1 MKDVCYGDTSLKDAA
16 SLNDW
21 NATIRAFLAHGS
33 TTPTHLGAV
42 LAANPDFA
50 MAQAVRGLFCM
61 LLGRREMVTTATEAL
76 ALAKTGR
83 ANHPRELSFITALE
97 LWLNGHPTRSIAALE
112 TILLANPADTLA
124 MKLSQAIRF
133 VMGDAKGM
141 RASVER
147 VLTAHGKDHPLR
159 GFALGCHAFTLEETG
174 DYAGAEAS
182 GLLGL
187 EAAPDDAWGLHAVA
201 HVYDMTAQSQR
212 GIDLINS
219 HDGSWLHCNN
229 FRYHVWW
236 HKALLHLDRGEID
249 AVLDIYDTKM
259 RVDKTDDYRDIA
271 NASSLLM
278 RLSLEGICVGTR
290 WEELADISE
299 RRIDDGCLAF
309 ADLHY
314 MLALIGGE
322 RDFAIKKLLSRLG
335 QTANKTQPQAEFDQ
349 IRSHPGL
356 VCANGLAA
364 FAEGNFEASF
374 IALSAARPV
383 MQAIGGS
390 HAQRD
395 VFERLTIDAGIRA
408 GQADKA
414 EALLLQRISARA
426 GTEDHFTALRRDAI
440 AALRQSPFV
449 HAAQ

>member
-1 MKDVCYGDTSLKDAA
+1 MQDVCYGDTSLQNAA

-61 LLGRREMVTTATEAL
+61 LLGRREMVATAAEAL
-76 ALAKTGR
+76 VLAKAGR
-83 ANHPRELSFITALE
+83 ADHLREQAFISALQV
-97 LWLNGHPTRSIAALE
+97 WLKGHPTEAIAALE
-112 TILLANPADTLA
+112 GILAINPADTLA

-133 VMGDAKGM
+133 VMGDARGM
-141 RASVER
+141 RRSVER
-147 VLTAHGKDHPLR
+147 VLTAHGPDHPLR
-159 GFALGCHAFTLEETG
+159 GFAHGCHAFTLEETG
-174 DYAGAEAS
+174 DYAGAEAA
-182 GLLGL
+182 GLFGL

-212 GIDLINS
+212 GIDLIAAR
-219 HDGSWLHCNN
+219 DGSWLHCNN

-236 HKALLHLDRGEID
+236 HKALLHLDLGQID

-278 RLSLEGICVGTR
+278 RLSLEGICVGAR
-290 WEELADISE
+290 WDELADLSE
-299 RRIDDGCLAF
+299 ARINDGCLAF

-314 MLALIGGE
+314 MLALMGGE
-322 RDFAIKKLLSRLG
+322 REIAIQKLLSRLG
-335 QTANKTQPQAEFDQ
+335 QTAKSLPEAEFDK
-349 IRSHPGL
+349 ILAHPGL
-356 VCANGLAA
+356 ACANGLAA

-383 MQAIGGS
+383 MQTIGGS

-414 EALLLQRISARA
+414 EALLLHRISLRA
-426 GTEDHFTALRRDAI
+426 GAEDHFTALRRDAI
-440 AALRQSPFV
+440 AALRQTPFV

>member
-1 MKDVCYGDTSLKDAA
+1 MIDVCFGDTSLQDAA

-33 TTPTHLGAV
+33 ATPTHLGAV
-42 LAANPDFA
+42 LAANPDFG
-50 MAQAVRGLFCM
+50 MAQALRGLFCM
-61 LLGRREMVTTATEAL
+61 LLGRREMIITAADAL
-76 ALAKTGR
+76 TLAKAGR
-83 ANHPRELSFITALE
+83 ADHPRETAMITALQS
-97 LWLNGHPTRSIAALE
+97 WLDGRPTHAIAALE
-112 TILLANPADTLA
+112 SILLANPADTLA

-141 RASVER
+141 RRSVER
-147 VLTAHGKDHPLR
+147 ILPAHGPDHPLR
-159 GFALGCHAFTLEETG
+159 GFAHGCHAFTLEETG
-174 DYAGAEAS
+174 DYAGAEAA
-182 GLLGL
+182 GLIGL
-187 EAAPDDAWGLHAVA
+187 DAAPDDAWGLHAVT

-212 GIDLINS
+212 GIDLITAR
-219 HDGSWLHCNN
+219 DGSWLHCNN

-236 HKALLHLDRGEID
+236 HKALLHLDLGQID
-249 AVLDIYDTKM
+249 AVFDIYDTKM
-259 RVDKTDDYRDIA
+259 RADKTDDYRDIA

-278 RLSLEGICVGTR
+278 RLQLEGVCVGTR
-290 WEELADISE
+290 WDELATLSE
-299 RRIDDGCLAF
+299 ARIEDGCLAF

-322 RDFAIKKLLSRLG
+322 RDLAIQKLLSRLG
-335 QTANKTQPQAEFDQ
+335 QTAKSQPKAEFDK
-349 IRSHPGL
+349 ILAHPGL

-374 IALSAARPV
+374 SALSAARPV
-383 MQAIGGS
+383 MQTIGGS

-408 GQADKA
+408 GQADEA
-414 EALLLQRISARA
+414 EALLLQRISLRA
-426 GTEDHFTALRRDAI
+426 GAEDHFTALRRGAI
-440 AALRQSPFV
+440 AALRQSSYV

>member
-1 MKDVCYGDTSLKDAA
+1 MIDVCFGDTSLQDAA

-21 NATIRAFLAHGS
+21 NATIRAFLGHSA

-50 MAQAVRGLFCM
+50 MAQALRGLFCM
-61 LLGRREMVTTATEAL
+61 LLGRREMVATATEAF
-76 ALAKTGR
+76 AIAKKGR
-83 ANHPRELSFITALE
+83 AIHPREQAMIAALQS
-97 LWLNGHPTRSIAALE
+97 WLNGHPTQAIAVLE
-112 TILLANPADTLA
+112 GILLANPADTMA

-141 RASVER
+141 RRSVER
-147 VLTAHGKDHPLR
+147 VLPAHGADHPLR
-159 GFALGCHAFTLEETG
+159 GFAHGCHAFTLEETG
-174 DYAGAEAS
+174 DYAGAEAA
-182 GLLGL
+182 GLHGL
-187 EAAPDDAWGLHAVA
+187 DAAPDDAWGLHAVT

-212 GIDLINS
+212 GIDLITAR
-219 HDGSWLHCNN
+219 DGSWLHCNN

-236 HKALLHLDRGEID
+236 HKALLHLDMGQID
-249 AVLDIYDTKM
+249 AVLEIYDNKM

-278 RLSLEGICVGTR
+278 RLQLEGICVGTR
-290 WEELADISE
+290 WDELADLSE
-299 RRIDDGCLAF
+299 ARIDDGCLAF

-322 RDFAIKKLLSRLG
+322 RDLAIQKLLSRLG
-335 QTANKTQPQAEFDQ
+335 QTAKSAPEAEFDK
-349 IRSHPGL
+349 ILAHPGL
-356 VCANGLAA
+356 ACANGLAA

-383 MQAIGGS
+383 MQSIGGS

-414 EALLLQRISARA
+414 EALLLQRISLRA
-426 GTEDHFTALRRDAI
+426 GAEDHFTSLRRGAI
-440 AALRQSPFV
+440 AALRQTSFV

>member
-1 MKDVCYGDTSLKDAA
+1 MFDVCFGDTSLQDAA

-50 MAQAVRGLFCM
+50 MAQAVRGIFCM
-61 LLGRREMVTTATEAL
+61 LLGRREMVATARDAL
-76 ALAKTGR
+76 ALAKAGR
-83 ANHPRELSFITALE
+83 ADHPREQAFITALQV
-97 LWLNGHPTRSIAALE
+97 WLNGHPTHAIAAFE
-112 TILLANPADTLA
+112 GILDANPADTLA

-141 RASVER
+141 RRSVER
-147 VLTAHGKDHPLR
+147 VLPAHGPDHPLR
-159 GFALGCHAFTLEETG
+159 GFAHGCHAFTLEETG
-174 DYAGAEAS
+174 DYAGAEAA
-182 GLLGL
+182 GLHGL
-187 EAAPDDAWGLHAVA
+187 DAAPDDAWGLHAVT

-212 GIDLINS
+212 GIDLITAR
-219 HDGSWLHCNN
+219 DGSWLHCNN

-236 HKALLHLDRGEID
+236 HKALLHLDMSQID

-278 RLSLEGICVGTR
+278 RLELEGTCVGTR
-290 WEELADISE
+290 WEELADLSE
-299 RRIDDGCLAF
+299 ARIDDGCLAF

-314 MLALIGGE
+314 MLALMGGE
-322 RDFAIKKLLSRLG
+322 RDVAIQKLLSRLG
-335 QTANKTQPQAEFDQ
+335 QTAKSMPEAEFDK
-349 IRSHPGL
+349 ILAHPGL
-356 VCANGLAA
+356 ACANGLAA

-383 MQAIGGS
+383 MQTIGGS

-414 EALLLQRISARA
+414 EALLLQRISLRA
-426 GTEDHFTALRRDAI
+426 GAEDHFTSLRRGAI
-440 AALRQSPFV
+440 AALRQSSFV

>member
-1 MKDVCYGDTSLKDAA
+1 MLDVCFGDTSLQDAA

-21 NATIRAFLAHGS
+21 NATIRAFLSHGS

-50 MAQAVRGLFCM
+50 MAQALRGLFCM
-61 LLGRREMVTTATEAL
+61 LLGRREMVVTATEAL
-76 ALAKTGR
+76 ALARAGR
-83 ANHPRELSFITALE
+83 ADHPREKALISA
-97 LWLNGHPTRSIAALE
+97 LQSWLNGHPTQSIAAFE

-141 RASVER
+141 RRSVER
-147 VLTAHGKDHPLR
+147 VLTAHGPDHPLR
-159 GFALGCHAFTLEETG
+159 GFAHGCHAFTLEETG
-174 DYAGAEAS
+174 DYSGAEAA
-182 GLLGL
+182 GLFGL
-187 EAAPDDAWGLHAVA
+187 EAAPDDAWGLHAVT
-201 HVYDMTAQSQR
+201 HVYDMTAQSKR
-212 GIDLINS
+212 GIDLINAR
-219 HDGSWLHCNN
+219 DGSWLHCNN

-236 HKALLHLDRGEID
+236 HKALLHLDIGQID
-249 AVLDIYDTKM
+249 AVFDIYDTKM

-278 RLSLEGICVGTR
+278 RLQLEGICVGNR
-290 WEELADISE
+290 WDELADISE

-322 RDFAIKKLLSRLG
+322 RDLAIQKLLSRLG
-335 QTANKTQPQAEFDQ
+335 QTAKSLPDAEFDQ
-349 IRSHPGL
+349 ILAHPGL
-356 VCANGLAA
+356 ACANGLAA

-383 MQAIGGS
+383 MQTVGGS

-414 EALLLQRISARA
+414 EALLLQRISLRA
-426 GTEDHFTALRRDAI
+426 GAEDHFTALRRGAI
-440 AALRQSPFV
+440 AALRQSSFV

>member
-1 MKDVCYGDTSLKDAA
+1 MKDVCYGDTSLQDAA

-21 NATIRAFLAHGS
+21 NATIRAFLGHSA

-50 MAQAVRGLFCM
+50 MAQALRGLFCM
-61 LLGRREMVTTATEAL
+61 LLGRREMVVTAAEAL
-76 ALAKTGR
+76 ALAKKGC
-83 ANHPRELSFITALE
+83 ASHPREKAMIAALQS
-97 LWLNGHPTRSIAALE
+97 WLNGHPTQAIVALE
-112 TILLANPADTLA
+112 EILMANPADTMA

-133 VMGDAKGM
+133 VMGDASGM
-141 RASVER
+141 RRSVER
-147 VLTAHGKDHPLR
+147 VLSAHGPDHPLR
-159 GFALGCHAFTLEETG
+159 GFAHGCHAFTLEETG
-174 DYAGAEAS
+174 DYAGAEAA
-182 GLLGL
+182 GLHGL
-187 EAAPDDAWGLHAVA
+187 DAAPDDAWGLHAIT
-201 HVYDMTAQSQR
+201 HVYDMTSQSQR
-212 GIDLINS
+212 GIDLITAR
-219 HDGSWLHCNN
+219 DGSWLHCNN

-236 HKALLHLDRGEID
+236 HKALLHLDMGQID
-249 AVLDIYDTKM
+249 AVLDIYDSKM

-278 RLSLEGICVGTR
+278 RLQLEGICVGSR
-290 WEELADISE
+290 WDELADISE

-314 MLALIGGE
+314 MLALMGGE
-322 RDFAIKKLLSRLG
+322 RDVAIQKLLSRLG
-335 QTANKTQPQAEFDQ
+335 QTAKSVPEAEFDK
-349 IRSHPGL
+349 ILAHPGL
-356 VCANGLAA
+356 ACANGLAA

-383 MQAIGGS
+383 MQSIGGS

-414 EALLLQRISARA
+414 EALLLQRISLRA
-426 GTEDHFTALRRDAI
+426 GAEDHFTALRRGAI
-440 AALRQSPFV
+440 AALRQSSFV

>member
-1 MKDVCYGDTSLKDAA
+1 MQDVCYGDTSLVDAA
-16 SLNDW
+16 SLQDW

-33 TTPTHLGAV
+33 STPTHLGAV

-61 LLGRREMVTTATEAL
+61 LLGRREMVATAAEAL
-76 ALAKTGR
+76 ALAKAGR
-83 ANHPRELSFITALE
+83 ADHLREQAFISALHV
-97 LWLNGHPTRSIAALE
+97 WLMGHPTQAIAALE
-112 TILLANPADTLA
+112 GILAANPADTLA

-147 VLTAHGKDHPLR
+147 VLAAHGPDHPLR
-159 GFALGCHAFTLEETG
+159 GFAHGCHAFTLEETG
-174 DYAGAEAS
+174 DYAGAEAA
-182 GLLGL
+182 GLFGL
-187 EAAPDDAWGLHAVA
+187 DAAPDDAWGLHAVT

-212 GIDLINS
+212 GIDLITAR
-219 HDGSWLHCNN
+219 DGSWLHCNN

-236 HKALLHLDRGEID
+236 HKALLHLDMGQID

-278 RLSLEGICVGTR
+278 RLSLEGIGVGTR
-290 WEELADISE
+290 WEELADLSE
-299 RRIDDGCLAF
+299 SRIDDGCLAF

-314 MLALIGGE
+314 MLALMGGE
-322 RDFAIKKLLSRLG
+322 RDIAIQKLLSRLG
-335 QTANKTQPQAEFDQ
+335 QTAKSLPDAEFDK
-349 IRSHPGL
+349 ILAHPGL
-356 VCANGLAA
+356 ACANGLAA

-383 MQAIGGS
+383 MQTIGGS

-414 EALLLQRISARA
+414 EALLLQRISLRA
-426 GTEDHFTALRRDAI
+426 GAEDHFTSLRRGAI
-440 AALRQSPFV
+440 AALRQAPFV

>member
-1 MKDVCYGDTSLKDAA
+1 MKDVCFGDTSLQDAA

-21 NATIRAFLAHGS
+21 NATIRAFLAHGAA
-33 TTPTHLGAV
+33 TPTHLGAV

-50 MAQAVRGLFCM
+50 MAQALRGLFCM
-61 LLGRREMVTTATEAL
+61 LLGRREMVTTAAEAL
-76 ALAKTGR
+76 TLAKQGR
-83 ANHPRELSFITALE
+83 ATYPREKAMITTLQC
-97 LWLNGHPTRSIAALE
+97 WLNGHPTQAIVALE
-112 TILLANPADTLA
+112 EILMANPADTMA

-133 VMGDAKGM
+133 VMGDARGM
-141 RASVER
+141 RRSVER
-147 VLTAHGKDHPLR
+147 VLTAHGPDHPLR
-159 GFALGCHAFTLEETG
+159 GFAHGCHAFTLEETG
-174 DYAGAEAS
+174 DYAGAEAA
-182 GLLGL
+182 GLMGL
-187 EAAPDDAWGLHAVA
+187 DAAPDDAWGLHAVT

-212 GIDLINS
+212 GIDLITAR
-219 HDGSWLHCNN
+219 DGSWLHCNN

-236 HKALLHLDRGEID
+236 HKALLLLDLGQMD
-249 AVLDIYDTKM
+249 AVFDIYDTKM

-278 RLSLEGICVGTR
+278 RLQLEGVCVGTR
-290 WEELADISE
+290 WEELAALSE
-299 RRIDDGCLAF
+299 ARIDDGCLAF

-322 RDFAIKKLLSRLG
+322 RDLAIQKLLSRLG
-335 QTANKTQPQAEFDQ
+335 QTAKSRPEAEFDK
-349 IRSHPGL
+349 ILAHPGL
-356 VCANGLAA
+356 ACANGLAA

-383 MQAIGGS
+383 MQSIGGS

-414 EALLLQRISARA
+414 EALLLHRISLRA
-426 GTEDHFTALRRDAI
+426 GAEDHFTALRRSAI
-440 AALRQSPFV
+440 AALRQVPFS

>member
-1 MKDVCYGDTSLKDAA
+1 MQDVCYGDTSLQDAA
-16 SLNDW
+16 GLNDW
-21 NATIRAFLAHGS
+21 NATVRAFLAHGAA
-33 TTPTHLGAV
+33 TPTHLGAV
-42 LAANPDFA
+42 LSANPDFA

-61 LLGRREMVTTATEAL
+61 LLGRREMVATANEAL
-76 ALAKTGR
+76 VLAKAGR
-83 ANHPRELSFITALE
+83 ADHLREQAFIAALQA
-97 LWLNGHPTRSIAALE
+97 WLNGHPTHAIAALE
-112 TILLANPADTLA
+112 GILAVNPADTLA

-141 RASVER
+141 RRSVER
-147 VLTAHGKDHPLR
+147 VLTAHGAGHPLR
-159 GFALGCHAFTLEETG
+159 GFAHGCHAFTLEETG
-174 DYAGAEAS
+174 DYAGAEAA
-182 GLLGL
+182 GLFGL
-187 EAAPDDAWGLHAVA
+187 DAAPDDAWGLHAVT

-212 GIDLINS
+212 GIDLITAR
-219 HDGSWLHCNN
+219 DGSWLPCNN

-236 HKALLHLDRGEID
+236 HKALLHLDLGQID

-290 WEELADISE
+290 WDELADLSE
-299 RRIDDGCLAF
+299 ARIEDGCLAF

-314 MLALIGGE
+314 MLALMGGARE
-322 RDFAIKKLLSRLG
+322 IAIQKLLSRLG
-335 QTANKTQPQAEFDQ
+335 QTAKSLPDAEFDK
-349 IRSHPGL
+349 ILAHPGL
-356 VCANGLAA
+356 ACASGLAA

-383 MQAIGGS
+383 MQTIGGS

-408 GQADKA
+408 GQADRA
-414 EALLLQRISARA
+414 EALLLQRISLRA
-426 GTEDHFTALRRDAI
+426 GAEDHFTALRRDAI
-440 AALRQSPFV
+440 AALRQTPFV

>member
-1 MKDVCYGDTSLKDAA
+1 MKDVCFGDTSLQDAA

-33 TTPTHLGAV
+33 ATPTHLGAV

-61 LLGRREMVTTATEAL
+61 LLGRREMVSTAAEAL
-76 ALAKTGR
+76 ALAKAGR
-83 ANHPRELSFITALE
+83 ADHLRESTFVMALQS
-97 LWLNGHPTRSIAALE
+97 WLNGHPTHAIAALE
-112 TILLANPADTLA
+112 SILAANPADTLA

-141 RASVER
+141 RRSVER
-147 VLTAHGKDHPLR
+147 VLPAHGADHPLR

-174 DYAGAEAS
+174 DYAGAEAA
-182 GLLGL
+182 GLMGL
-187 EAAPDDAWGLHAVA
+187 EAAPDDAWGLHAVT
-201 HVYDMTAQSQR
+201 HVYDMTTQSQR
-212 GIDLINS
+212 GIDLITAR
-219 HDGSWLHCNN
+219 DGSWLQCNN

-236 HKALLHLDRGEID
+236 HKALLHLDLGQVD
-249 AVLDIYDTKM
+249 AALDIYDTKM

-271 NASSLLM
+271 NATSLLM
-278 RLSLEGICVGTR
+278 RLSLDGICVGTR
-290 WEELADISE
+290 WDELADLSE
-299 RRIDDGCLAF
+299 TRIDDGCLAF

-322 RDFAIKKLLSRLG
+322 RDLAIQKLLSRLG
-335 QTANKTQPQAEFDQ
+335 QTAKSRPEAEFDK
-349 IRSHPGL
+349 IIAHPGL
-356 VCANGLAA
+356 ACAKGLAA

-383 MQAIGGS
+383 MQTIGGS

-414 EALLLQRISARA
+414 EALLLQRISLRSGA
-426 GTEDHFTALRRDAI
+426 EDHFTALRRSAI
-440 AALRQSPFV
+440 AALRQDACV

>member
-1 MKDVCYGDTSLKDAA
+1 MQDVCYGDTSLQDAA

-61 LLGRREMVTTATEAL
+61 LLGRREMVATATEAL
-76 ALAKTGR
+76 ALAMNGR
-83 ANHPRELSFITALE
+83 ANHPREQAFVQALRV
-97 LWLNGHPTRSIAALE
+97 WLNGHPTQAIAALE
-112 TILLANPADTLA
+112 SILAVNPADTLA

-147 VLTAHGKDHPLR
+147 VLAAHGPDHALR
-159 GFALGCHAFTLEETG
+159 GFAHGCHAFTLEETG
-174 DYAGAEAS
+174 DYAGAEAA
-182 GLLGL
+182 GLFGL
-187 EAAPDDAWGLHAVA
+187 EAAPDDAWGLHAVT

-212 GIDLINS
+212 GIDLITAR
-219 HDGSWLHCNN
+219 DGSWLHCNN

-236 HKALLHLDRGEID
+236 HKALMHLDQGQID
-249 AVLDIYDTKM
+249 AVLDIYDSKM
-259 RVDKTDDYRDIA
+259 RADKTDDYRDIA

-278 RLSLEGICVGTR
+278 RLQLEGICVGTR
-290 WEELADISE
+290 WDELADLSE
-299 RRIDDGCLAF
+299 SRIDDGCLAF

-314 MLALIGGE
+314 MLALMGGE
-322 RDFAIKKLLSRLG
+322 RDLAIQKLLSRLG
-335 QTANKTQPQAEFDQ
+335 QTAKSMPDAEFDK
-349 IRSHPGL
+349 ILAHPGL
-356 VCANGLAA
+356 ACAKGLAA

-374 IALSAARPV
+374 VALSGARPV
-383 MQAIGGS
+383 MQSIGGS

-414 EALLLQRISARA
+414 EALLLQRISLRA
-426 GTEDHFTALRRDAI
+426 GAEDHFTALRRDAI
-440 AALRQSPFV
+440 AAMRRNTFV

>member
-1 MKDVCYGDTSLKDAA
+1 MKDVCFGDTSLHDTA

-21 NATIRAFLAHGS
+21 NATIRAFLAHS
-33 TTPTHLGAV
+33 AVTPTHLGAV

-61 LLGRREMVTTATEAL
+61 LLGRREMVTTAAEAL
-76 ALAKTGR
+76 VLAKAGH
-83 ANHPRELSFITALE
+83 ADHPREQALVSA
-97 LWLNGHPTRSIAALE
+97 LQVWLNGHPTQAIAALE
-112 TILLANPADTLA
+112 RILLANPADTLA

-141 RASVER
+141 RRSVER
-147 VLTAHGKDHPLR
+147 VLPAHGTDHPLR
-159 GFALGCHAFTLEETG
+159 GFAHGCHAFTLEETG
-174 DYAGAEAS
+174 DYAGAEAA
-182 GLLGL
+182 GLFGL
-187 EAAPDDAWGLHAVA
+187 DAAPDDAWGLHAVT

-212 GIDLINS
+212 GIDLITAR
-219 HDGSWLHCNN
+219 DGSWLHCNN

-236 HKALLHLDRGEID
+236 HKALLHLDMGQMD

-278 RLSLEGICVGTR
+278 RLQLEGICVGTR
-290 WEELADISE
+290 WQELADLSE
-299 RRIDDGCLAF
+299 ARIDDGCLAF

-314 MLALIGGE
+314 MLALMGGE
-322 RDFAIKKLLSRLG
+322 RDLAIQKLLSRLG
-335 QTANKTQPQAEFDQ
+335 QTAKSKPDAEFDQ
-349 IRSHPGL
+349 ILAHPGL

-383 MQAIGGS
+383 MQTIGGS

-414 EALLLQRISARA
+414 EALLLQRISLRA
-426 GTEDHFTALRRDAI
+426 GAEDHFTSLRRGAI
-440 AALRQSPFV
+440 AALRQSSFV

>member
-1 MKDVCYGDTSLKDAA
+1 MKDVCYGDTSLQDAA

-21 NATIRAFLAHGS
+21 NATIRGFLAHS
-33 TTPTHLGAV
+33 ASTPTHLAAV
-42 LAANPDFA
+42 LGANPDFA
-50 MAQAVRGLFCM
+50 MAQALRGLFCM
-61 LLGRREMVTTATEAL
+61 LLGRREMVFTATEAL
-76 ALAKTGR
+76 TLAKGGR
-83 ANHPRELSFITALE
+83 ADHSRENAFITALQM
-97 LWLNGHPTRSIAALE
+97 WLGGHPTQSIAVLE
-112 TILLANPADTLA
+112 RILIANPADTLA

-133 VMGDAKGM
+133 VMGDAVGM
-141 RASVER
+141 RRSVER
-147 VLTAHGKDHPLR
+147 VLAAHGPDHELR
-159 GFALGCHAFTLEETG
+159 GFAHGCHAFTLEETG
-174 DYAGAEAS
+174 DYAGAEVA
-182 GLLGL
+182 GLFGL
-187 EAAPDDAWGLHAVA
+187 ESAPDDAWGLHAVT

-212 GIDLINS
+212 GIDLINAR
-219 HDGSWLHCNN
+219 DGSWLHCNN

-236 HKALLHLDRGEID
+236 HKALLHLDQGQMD

-290 WEELADISE
+290 WEELADLSE

-314 MLALIGGE
+314 MLALMGGE
-322 RDFAIKKLLSRLG
+322 RDIAIQKLLNRLG
-335 QTANKTQPQAEFDQ
+335 QTAKSLPEAEFDQ
-349 IRSHPGL
+349 ILAHPGL
-356 VCANGLAA
+356 ACANGLAA

-414 EALLLQRISARA
+414 EALLLQRILLRA
-426 GTEDHFTALRRDAI
+426 GTEDHFTSLRRGAI
-440 AALRQSPFV
+440 AALRQTPFV